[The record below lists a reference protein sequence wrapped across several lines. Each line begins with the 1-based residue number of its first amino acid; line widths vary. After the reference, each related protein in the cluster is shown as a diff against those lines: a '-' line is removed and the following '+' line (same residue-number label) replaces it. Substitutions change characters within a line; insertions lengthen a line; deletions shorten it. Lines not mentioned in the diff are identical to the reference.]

1 MHMEGGADVIMLTE
15 LFPFIYLFNDEGDR
29 NAHSRESGFA
39 WGTCRGMKA
48 FGLSFRCIINFLH
61 HFGVCLMQ
69 GEVEEG

>member
-39 WGTCRGMKA
+39 WATCRGMKV
-48 FGLSFRCIINFLH
+48 FINFLH
-61 HFGVCLMQ
+61 HFGICLMK
-69 GEVEEG
+69 GEVEKG